1 MKWLLWGLH
10 QAVQHS
16 SSGSR
21 PSFCRVL
28 QSLAGG
34 WQKLRIAALASL
46 FAGVGPLLAV
56 DASQQPGSTFSNVSY
71 GPHPRNVMD
80 FWKAAGEGPRP
91 LLVYIH
97 GGGWITGDKGQ
108 KMPSFQPFL
117 DKGIC

>member
-1 MKWLLWGLH
+1 
-10 QAVQHS
+10 
-16 SSGSR
+16 
-21 PSFCRVL
+21 
-28 QSLAGG
+28 
-34 WQKLRIAALASL
+34 
-46 FAGVGPLLAV
+46 
-56 DASQQPGSTFSNVSY
+56 
-71 GPHPRNVMD
+71 MD